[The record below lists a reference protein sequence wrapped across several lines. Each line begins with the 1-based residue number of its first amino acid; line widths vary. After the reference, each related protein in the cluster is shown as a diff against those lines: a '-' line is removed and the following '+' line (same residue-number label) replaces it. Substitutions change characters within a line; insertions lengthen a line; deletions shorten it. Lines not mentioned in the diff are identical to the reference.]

1 MTCWPSRG
9 EIPCA
14 TMREPTSPAPPTPE
28 VMMRIGFAGKV
39 CAGAAVT
46 PAKNA
51 AATNGQKMSLCMTE
65 PERGAG
71 SGKAAIESCAR
82 APCNRRCYTRR
93 VCNRRLNMKPRVWGN
108 EPTPD
113 TPTTRAYPP
122 DVNRD
127 SSSRLPPVRREDL
140 DETGQRAYD
149 AMTAEGSKLRA
160 SLRGPT
166 GFWLHL
172 PEVIEHV
179 RELNWSLR
187 NREFGL
193 ARPLRELT
201 ILVTA
206 RGNDCQKEWTAHE
219 MHALDAGLDPELI
232 DIIKDRKPLDGVAET
247 EAAIIVFGRELFG
260 AKKVSSATYAQALKV
275 LGQRRLVHMV
285 ALMSNY
291 TMTSVIFAALDQ
303 QVAPD
308 QVPLLPLP

>member
-1 MTCWPSRG
+1 
-9 EIPCA
+9 
-14 TMREPTSPAPPTPE
+14 
-28 VMMRIGFAGKV
+28 
-39 CAGAAVT
+39 
-46 PAKNA
+46 
-51 AATNGQKMSLCMTE
+51 
-65 PERGAG
+65 
-71 SGKAAIESCAR
+71 
-82 APCNRRCYTRR
+82 
-93 VCNRRLNMKPRVWGN
+93 MKPRVWGN
-108 EPTPD
+108 EQTPD
-113 TPTTRAYPP
+113 TPTTRAYPA

-127 SSSRLPPVRREDL
+127 SSSRLPPVQREDL
-140 DETGQRAYD
+140 DETGRRAYD
-149 AMTAEGSKLRA
+149 AMTKEGGKLRA

-219 MHALDAGLDPELI
+219 MHALDAGLDPAII
-232 DIIKDRKPLDGVAET
+232 DVIKHRKPLDGVAKT
-247 EAAIIVFGRELFG
+247 EAAIIAFGRELFS
-260 AKKVSSATYAQALKV
+260 AKKVSAETYAQALKV
-275 LGQRRLVHMV
+275 LGQKRLVHMV

-308 QVPLLPLP
+308 QVPLLPLS

>member
-1 MTCWPSRG
+1 M
-9 EIPCA
+9 
-14 TMREPTSPAPPTPE
+14 EP
-28 VMMRIGFAGKV
+28 K
-39 CAGAAVT
+39 
-46 PAKNA
+46 
-51 AATNGQKMSLCMTE
+51 
-65 PERGAG
+65 
-71 SGKAAIESCAR
+71 
-82 APCNRRCYTRR
+82 
-93 VCNRRLNMKPRVWGN
+93 VWGN

-122 DVNRD
+122 DVDRD

-140 DETGQRAYD
+140 DAAGQRAYD
-149 AMTAEGSKLRA
+149 AVTAECSKLRA

-179 RELNWSLR
+179 RELNWALR

-193 ARPLRELT
+193 ARPLRELA
-201 ILVTA
+201 ILVAA

-219 MHALDAGLDPELI
+219 PRALDAGLAPAVI
-232 DIIKDRKPLDGVAET
+232 DAVKNRRPLDGLPAV
-247 EAAIIVFGRELFG
+247 EAAIIAFGRELFG
-260 AKKVSSATYAQALKV
+260 NRRVSSATYAHARDV
-275 LGQRRLVHMV
+275 LGQRALVHLI

-291 TMTSVIFAALDQ
+291 TMTATLFAALDQ

>member
-1 MTCWPSRG
+1 
-9 EIPCA
+9 
-14 TMREPTSPAPPTPE
+14 
-28 VMMRIGFAGKV
+28 
-39 CAGAAVT
+39 
-46 PAKNA
+46 
-51 AATNGQKMSLCMTE
+51 
-65 PERGAG
+65 
-71 SGKAAIESCAR
+71 
-82 APCNRRCYTRR
+82 
-93 VCNRRLNMKPRVWGN
+93 MKPKVWGN

-127 SSSRLPPVRREDL
+127 SSSRLPPVKREDL
-140 DETGQRAYD
+140 DEAGQRAYD
-149 AMTAEGSKLRA
+149 AMTKEGSKLRA

-166 GFWLHL
+166 GFWLHM

-179 RELNWSLR
+179 RELNFALR
-187 NREFGL
+187 NRTSGL

-206 RGNDCQKEWTAHE
+206 RANNCQKEWTAHE
-219 MHALDAGLDPELI
+219 MHALDAGLDPAII
-232 DIIKDRKPLDGVAET
+232 DIVKHRKPLDRVGET
-247 EAAIIVFGRELFG
+247 EAAIIAFGRELF
-260 AKKVSSATYAQALKV
+260 ANKKVSAATYAQALKV
-275 LGQRRLVHMV
+275 LGQPRLVHMI

>member
-1 MTCWPSRG
+1 M
-9 EIPCA
+9 E
-14 TMREPTSPAPPTPE
+14 
-28 VMMRIGFAGKV
+28 
-39 CAGAAVT
+39 
-46 PAKNA
+46 
-51 AATNGQKMSLCMTE
+51 
-65 PERGAG
+65 
-71 SGKAAIESCAR
+71 
-82 APCNRRCYTRR
+82 
-93 VCNRRLNMKPRVWGN
+93 PRVWGN

-113 TPTTRAYPP
+113 TPTTRAYPA

-127 SSSRLPPVRREDL
+127 SSSRQPPVRREEL
-140 DETGQRAYD
+140 DAAGQRAYD
-149 AMTAEGSKLRA
+149 TVTDSGSKLRA

-172 PEVIEHV
+172 PEVIGHV

-206 RGNDCQKEWTAHE
+206 RANDCQKEWTAHE
-219 MHALDAGLDPELI
+219 LHALNAGVDPAVI
-232 DIIKDRKPLDGVAET
+232 DIIKHRKPLEGVAAT
-247 EAAIIVFGRELFG
+247 EAAIIAFGRELFRD
-260 AKKVSSATYAQALKV
+260 KKVSAATYARALQAL
-275 LGQRRLVHMV
+275 GERALVHMI

>member
-1 MTCWPSRG
+1 
-9 EIPCA
+9 
-14 TMREPTSPAPPTPE
+14 
-28 VMMRIGFAGKV
+28 
-39 CAGAAVT
+39 
-46 PAKNA
+46 
-51 AATNGQKMSLCMTE
+51 
-65 PERGAG
+65 
-71 SGKAAIESCAR
+71 
-82 APCNRRCYTRR
+82 
-93 VCNRRLNMKPRVWGN
+93 MKPRVWGN

-113 TPTTRAYPP
+113 TPTTRAYPA

-127 SSSRLPPVRREDL
+127 SSSRLPPVKREDL

-149 AMTAEGSKLRA
+149 AMTKEGGKLRA

-166 GFWLHL
+166 GFWLHM

-179 RELNWSLR
+179 RELNWGLR

-219 MHALDAGLDPELI
+219 MHALDAGVDPAVIE
-232 DIIKDRKPLDGVAET
+232 IIKHRKPLDGVPET
-247 EAAIIVFGRELFG
+247 EAAIIAFGRELFG
-260 AKKVSSATYAQALKV
+260 DKKVSEATYAHTLKV
-275 LGQRRLVHMV
+275 LGERNLIHMI

-308 QVPLLPLP
+308 QVPLLPIP